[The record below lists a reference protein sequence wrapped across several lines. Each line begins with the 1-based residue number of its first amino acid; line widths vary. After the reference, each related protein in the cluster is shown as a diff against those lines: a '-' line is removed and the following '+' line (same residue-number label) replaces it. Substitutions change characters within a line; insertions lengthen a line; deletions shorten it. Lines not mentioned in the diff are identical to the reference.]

1 MCVTNVSNI
10 FQFRKICMYLT
21 IVVYKSILQQM
32 LQDESDMRGV
42 SRSRFICELKFS
54 LGIQSN

>member
-1 MCVTNVSNI
+1 MS
-10 FQFRKICMYLT
+10 
-21 IVVYKSILQQM
+21 
-32 LQDESDMRGV
+32 QDESDMRGV